1 MADKNSVAEIL
12 RRAALLALVAMLLS
26 ACARTPPEAAIRA
39 RIVAMEAAVEARDA
53 SAFLEGVAEDFSG
66 GDGAYDRRGL
76 RGLLAAQFLGSERV
90 SVVLGPP
97 QITLH
102 GDDRATVRVSA
113 VVGGGRFLPERVE
126 TLSIESG
133 WRLED
138 GEWRCYAARW
148 SRGSG
153 AP

>member
-1 MADKNSVAEIL
+1 MSDKKFVAAIAGPL
-12 RRAALLALVAMLLS
+12 AGIASMLLLLS
-26 ACARTPPEAAIRA
+26 ACARTAPEEAIRA
-39 RIVAMEAAVEARDA
+39 RIAAMEAAIEARDA
-53 SAFLEGVAEDFSG
+53 SAFLTGISEDFAG
-66 GDGAYDRRGL
+66 ADGAYDRRGL

-97 QITLH
+97 EITLH
-102 GDDRATVRVSA
+102 GQDRATVRIGA

-138 GEWRCYAARW
+138 GEWRCYTARW
-148 SRGSG
+148 ERGSG
-153 AP
+153 RP

>member
-1 MADKNSVAEIL
+1 MADKKCVAEIL
-12 RRAALLALVAMLLS
+12 RRAALLALVVTLLS
-26 ACARTPPEAAIRA
+26 ACARTPPEEAIRA
-39 RIVAMEAAVEARDA
+39 RIVAMESAVEARDA
-53 SAFLEGVAEDFSG
+53 SAFLDGVAEDFSG

-138 GEWRCYAARW
+138 GEWRCYVARW

>member
-1 MADKNSVAEIL
+1 MSDKNCVADIVL
-12 RRAALLALVAMLLS
+12 RMACVAWVLLVLS
-26 ACARTPPEAAIRA
+26 ACARTAPEEAIRA
-39 RIVAMEAAVEARDA
+39 RIMEMGQAVEARDA
-53 SAFLEGVAEDFSG
+53 SAFLDGVSEDFSG

-97 QITLH
+97 EITLH
-102 GDDRATVRVSA
+102 GDSRATVRVSA

-153 AP
+153 GT

>member
-1 MADKNSVAEIL
+1 MSDKNSVADIAL
-12 RRAALLALVAMLLS
+12 RVVCAVWMALVLS
-26 ACARTPPEAAIRA
+26 ACARTEPEEAIRA
-39 RIVAMEAAVEARDA
+39 RIAAMEAAVEARDA
-53 SAFLEGVAEDFSG
+53 SAFLDGVSDDFSG

-90 SVVLGPP
+90 SVVLGPAE
-97 QITLH
+97 ITLH
-102 GDDRATVRVSA
+102 GEDRATVRLSA
-113 VVGGGRFLPERVE
+113 VVSGGRFLPERVE

-153 AP
+153 GA

>member
-1 MADKNSVAEIL
+1 MADKNFVAEIL
-12 RRAALLALVAMLLS
+12 HRAALLALIVTLLS
-26 ACARTPPEAAIRA
+26 ACARTPAEAAIRE
-39 RIVAMEAAVEARDA
+39 RIDVMERAIEARDA

-76 RGLLAAQFLGSERV
+76 RGLLAAQFLGSERI

-97 QITLH
+97 EIILH
-102 GDDRATVRVSA
+102 GHDRATVRVSA
-113 VVGGGRFLPERVE
+113 VVGGGRLLPERVE
-126 TLSIESG
+126 TVSIESG